1 MCAVIVCVYV
11 NLGISSS
18 MTDKLKKDI
27 TPKHMKIIARDHLT
41 SWEDI
46 YVFLGLN
53 PTDAKEIKR
62 NSPDD
67 YGEQKHNCLLKWKKK
82 KGEGKATYEALISAA
97 EEADDKLL
105 ADHVR
110 SLGMAA

>member
-1 MCAVIVCVYV
+1 MA
-11 NLGISSS
+11 
-18 MTDKLKKDI
+18 DKLKKDI

-46 YVFLGLN
+46 YVFLDLN
-53 PTDAKEIKR
+53 EADSKEIRR

-82 KGEGKATYEALISAA
+82 IGKGNATYEALISAA
-97 EEADDKLL
+97 EEAKNQLL